1 MPKTLNLSVVVVVK
15 NEEEHIEDAL
25 ISIKSSKPM
34 PSEIIVID
42 GDSNDRTVEIAKKYT
57 SKVFVSKNSNL
68 TDDRQIGIN
77 KASNNL
83 IAMIDADNRVTETTF
98 TDMISDL
105 KKYNLDIVQA
115 SVFNPGKN
123 FWDKA
128 ETEMLDLIINV
139 PGNKKMIGVA
149 PNIYKKEIFEH
160 IQFDSNITK
169 TIDDTDFMYRLH
181 KLKKYRLGS
190 SPTRVVN
197 LHTGNTS
204 DYIKKFIWYGV
215 GDGEFCKKHK
225 NRAFG
230 MFFHLAIRYPILY
243 PLKALASFKFRA
255 IPFCMLQGLTR
266 LYACSKEIVIKS

>member
-1 MPKTLNLSVVVVVK
+1 MHETLNLSVVVVVK
-15 NEEEHIEDAL
+15 NEEDHIEDAL
-25 ISIKSSKPM
+25 ISINSSKPL

-57 SKVFVSKNSNL
+57 NKVFVIKNSNL

-83 IAMIDADNRVTETTF
+83 IAMVDADNRVTETTF
-98 TDMISDL
+98 SDMISDL
-105 KKYNLDIVQA
+105 KKYNLEIVQA
-115 SVFNPGKN
+115 SIFNPGEN
-123 FWDKA
+123 FWGKA
-128 ETEMLDLIINV
+128 ETEMLDLTTNI
-139 PGNKKMIGVA
+139 PGLKKMIGVA

-160 IQFDSNITK
+160 IQFDSHITK

-181 KLKKYRLGS
+181 KLKKYRLGT

-204 DYIKKFIWYGV
+204 DYMKKFIWYGV

-225 NRAFG
+225 NRAFS

-243 PLKALASFKFRA
+243 PLKALVSLKFRA
-255 IPFCMLQGLTR
+255 IPFCMLQGFTR
-266 LYACSKEIVIKS
+266 LYACSKKIMIKS